1 MSLRIEIDRG
11 RCTGHGRCYMLE
23 PELFDVDDDGWPI
36 VLVTDAEPLRERA
49 VHAADNCPERAITLH
64 EEASADR

>member
-23 PELFDVDDDGWPI
+23 PELFDVDDDGLPI
-36 VLVTDAEPLRERA
+36 VLAEDAGPFRDGA
-49 VHAADNCPERAITLH
+49 VHAAGNCPERAITLRD
-64 EEASADR
+64 EASADR